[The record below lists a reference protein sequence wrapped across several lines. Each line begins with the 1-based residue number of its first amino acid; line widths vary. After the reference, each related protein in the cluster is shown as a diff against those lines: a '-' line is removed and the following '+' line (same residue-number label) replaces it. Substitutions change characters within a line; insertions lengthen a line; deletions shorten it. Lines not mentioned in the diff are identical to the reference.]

1 MRNRLEWVQ
10 NADWRCIALPGSLP
24 LSGPVCL
31 DFLLRA
37 LLVQKLGHCQ
47 FIKAASDTAM
57 QPSPCAHTL
66 CSSCLHHLP
75 RRSLSSYSTSLS
87 PSTDHLSITRPRLLI
102 CPPSVSRYRTPS
114 TYSGYTFI
122 HLPQSPCSL
131 DVPGLDI
138 QPIVNDL
145 FTVTSS
151 FSATQSTPPS
161 VLSFCTYPPHR
172 PPPHPLTPFFQK
184 PCFVPFISRGKMLH
198 IVNFSH
204 CTTPRRIG
212 FQRQTLCLNCSGN

>member
-1 MRNRLEWVQ
+1 MGAKCRL
-10 NADWRCIALPGSLP
+10 ALHCITWQSAPFRACLFRFSATCAVGSEAGSL
-24 LSGPVCL
+24 SVYKSSFRHCHAAVAM
-31 DFLLRA
+31 RTHT
-37 LLVQKLGHCQ
+37 LLVLFTSSAPPIPLLLQHLALSLHR
-47 FIKAASDTAM
+47 
-57 QPSPCAHTL
+57 SPLNH
-66 CSSCLHHLP
+66 SSSP
-75 RRSLSSYSTSLS
+75 PYLS
-87 PSTDHLSITRPRLLI
+87 
-102 CPPSVSRYRTPS
+102 PSVSRYRTPS

-131 DVPGLDI
+131 DIPGLDI

>member
-31 DFLLRA
+31 DVLLRA

-102 CPPSVSRYRTPS
+102 CPPQCLVT
-114 TYSGYTFI
+114 
-122 HLPQSPCSL
+122 
-131 DVPGLDI
+131 GLH
-138 QPIVNDL
+138 PP
-145 FTVTSS
+145 TA
-151 FSATQSTPPS
+151 AT
-161 VLSFCTYPPHR
+161 LSFTCHR
-172 PPPHPLTPFFQK
+172 APAVRMSPD
-184 PCFVPFISRGKMLH
+184 
-198 IVNFSH
+198 
-204 CTTPRRIG
+204 
-212 FQRQTLCLNCSGN
+212 